1 MKETDGL
8 SDMFGQLVVL
18 DLTSPYVYLG
28 VLAGEDS
35 HYLILEDADAHDL
48 RDSSTTRDQ
57 YIIEAVRHGIN
68 VNRTRVF
75 VQKSQVVGVSLLDD
89 VIP

>member
-1 MKETDGL
+1 MNTTDVINE
-8 SDMFGQLVVL
+8 FIGQLVVL
-18 DLTSPYVYLG
+18 DLISPYVYLG
-28 VLAGEDS
+28 ILTGEDS
-35 HYLILEDADAHDL
+35 QYLILEDADAHDL

-68 VNRTRVF
+68 INRSRVL
-75 VQKSQVVGVSLLDD
+75 VQKSQIVGISLLDD

>member
-1 MKETDGL
+1 
-8 SDMFGQLVVL
+8 MFGQLVVL

>member
-1 MKETDGL
+1 MNTTDVINE
-8 SDMFGQLVVL
+8 FIGQLVVL
-18 DLTSPYVYLG
+18 DLISPYVYLG
-28 VLAGEDS
+28 ILTGEDS
-35 HYLILEDADAHDL
+35 QYLILEDADAHDL

-68 VNRTRVF
+68 VNRSRVL
-75 VQKSQVVGVSLLDD
+75 VQKSQIVGISLLDD